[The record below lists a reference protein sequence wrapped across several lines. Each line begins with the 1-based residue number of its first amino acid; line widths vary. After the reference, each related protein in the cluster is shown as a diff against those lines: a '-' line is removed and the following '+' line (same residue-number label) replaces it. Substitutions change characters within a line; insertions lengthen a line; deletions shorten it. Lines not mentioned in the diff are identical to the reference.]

1 MRRWATGWS
10 LGALR
15 LGALRLGALGFGAL
29 GGAMVLV
36 EAAPAAASP
45 QEVIG
50 FGYRSIGM
58 GTTGVA
64 AAEGVDAVYANPA
77 LLSASRE
84 LTLELGL
91 MGASFALEAEG
102 PGLGEPL
109 TAYPR
114 FFANTIGG
122 LIPLP
127 FGGLLRDRVTIG
139 LGFVTPTDVVVRG
152 RILYPEKPQMIFA
165 DRVQSVAVQAG
176 LGIDIGHGLRIGGG
190 FMALA
195 ALTGSV
201 TVATDASGRIGT
213 VVEDTLVA
221 SFAPLTGVSYEW
233 SDYRIGV
240 SYRGELV
247 GRFNVV
253 IEAENLG
260 QLEIPP
266 LNISGVAQY
275 DPHMIAVGLSQ
286 IEGETRWALGV
297 SFKLWQLYPGPAEA
311 TVRCE
316 DAPEPDAPCEAGT
329 PADPAFQPTV
339 APRVGAERRFPV
351 SRDATLAVRGG
362 YAFEPSPAPE
372 QVGRTNYFDNHRSV
386 FSVGWG
392 ARFDAPLAFGLDGY
406 LQLQWLHDRRHHKQ
420 TAEGAL
426 VDGNVDTSGLVPGGG
441 ASVSVRF

>member
-1 MRRWATGWS
+1 MRGPMRRRPVAWTMAT
-10 LGALR
+10 LGSALSGF
-15 LGALRLGALGFGAL
+15 LGCFL
-29 GGAMVLV
+29 GGGSTAQ
-36 EAAPAAASP
+36 ASP

-64 AAEGVDAVYANPA
+64 AAEGVDAVYGNPA

-91 MGASFALEAEG
+91 MGSSFILEAEG
-102 PGLGEPL
+102 PGLVEPL
-109 TAYPR
+109 VAYPR

-122 LIPLP
+122 ILPLP
-127 FGGLLRDRVTIG
+127 FGGVLRDRVTIG

-152 RILYPEKPQMIFA
+152 RILYPEKPQMLFA
-165 DRVQSVAVQAG
+165 DRVQSVAVQAA
-176 LGIDIGHGLRIGGG
+176 LGIDLGYGLRIGGG

-221 SFAPLTGVSYEW
+221 SFAPLAGISYEW
-233 SDYRIGV
+233 SDYRVGLA
-240 SYRGELV
+240 YRGELV

-275 DPHMIAVGLSQ
+275 DPHMFAVGLAQ
-286 IEGETRWALGV
+286 IQGDTRWALGV
-297 SFKLWQLYPGPAEA
+297 SFKLWSAYPGPVEA

-316 DAPEPDAPCEAGT
+316 DAPEPDAPCAAPQ
-329 PADPAFQPTV
+329 PADLEYIPTV
-339 APRVGAERRFPV
+339 APRAGVERRFAV
-351 SRDATLAVRGG
+351 SPDAMLALRGG

-372 QVGRTNYFDNHRSV
+372 QEGRTNYFDNHRSL
-386 FSVGWG
+386 FSIGWG
-392 ARFDAPLAFGLDGY
+392 ARFEEPLSFGLDGY

-420 TAEGAL
+420 VGQGAS
-426 VDGNVDTSGLVPGGG
+426 VDGRVDTNGFVPGGG
-441 ASVSVRF
+441 VSASVRF